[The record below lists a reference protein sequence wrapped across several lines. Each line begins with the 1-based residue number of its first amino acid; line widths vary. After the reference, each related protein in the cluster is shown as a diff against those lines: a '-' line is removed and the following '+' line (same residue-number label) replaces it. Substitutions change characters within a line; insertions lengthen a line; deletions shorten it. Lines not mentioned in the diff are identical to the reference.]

1 MQSVLSPPNAAE
13 DLTCD
18 GSFDGAPFSAEGM
31 PAAIPLR
38 PSFETR
44 MQTAP
49 VVRQIP
55 WYPLTMVAAITIGGL
70 FIARVFSTVLEAGI
84 LPESPTLT
92 FLHQNMATFVVG
104 FGLAVYGCRVNRS
117 LMAEQQRREHMG
129 PYKLMKLIGSGGMGE
144 VYLAEHELLKRRC
157 AVKLVRS
164 DKAANRKMLARFERE
179 VKATAQLTHW
189 NTVQVY
195 DYGCTKS
202 GTFYYAM
209 EYLQG
214 LNLRQL
220 VEENGPLPP
229 GRVIFILRQ
238 LCGALHEAAL
248 FGLVHRDIKPSNI
261 FLTERGQ
268 MFDIAKLLDFGLV
281 RPASFGTCPI
291 RNVSRQLQGSP
302 RFMCPEQAQ
311 GQKPDCR
318 GDLYSLACVAYFLL
332 TGRAPFED
340 DNPVML
346 VVAHASTPAKSFQE
360 IGVAVPSDLS
370 AVIMKCLKKN
380 PDDRFQSPR
389 DLQEALDLCDAAQD
403 WTWRHA
409 ENWWLDHPDDT
420 HHLLGEHG
428 SSSDTNPSA
437 SVIASEPD
445 ATFVCNDR
453 ARNESNG

>member
-1 MQSVLSPPNAAE
+1 MQSVMSLPNAVE
-13 DLTCD
+13 ELTCD
-18 GSFDGAPFSAEGM
+18 GSFDAVSFPADGTPSAASGR
-31 PAAIPLR
+31 PSFAARLQSASVGSKIPLR
-38 PSFETR
+38 QLS
-44 MQTAP
+44 
-49 VVRQIP
+49 VV
-55 WYPLTMVAAITIGGL
+55 AGITVGGL
-70 FIARVFSTVLEAGI
+70 FVARVFSTVLESGV
-84 LPESPTLT
+84 LPDNPTLH
-92 FLHQNMATFVVG
+92 FLHQNMVTFVIG

-117 LMAEQQRREHMG
+117 LIAEQQRREHLG

-157 AVKLVRS
+157 AVKLIRS
-164 DKAANRKMLARFERE
+164 DKASNRKMLARFERE

-195 DYGCTKS
+195 DYGCTKN

-220 VEENGPLPP
+220 VDENGPLPP

-238 LCGALHEAAL
+238 LCGALNEAAL
-248 FGLVHRDIKPSNI
+248 VGLVHRDIKPSNI

-332 TGRAPFED
+332 AGHAPFED

-346 VVAHASTPAKSFQE
+346 VVAHANTPAKSFQE

-370 AVIMKCLKKN
+370 AVIMKCLNKS

-389 DLQEALDLCDAAQD
+389 DLQEALDLCDSSQE
-403 WTWRHA
+403 WTWRNA
-409 ENWWLDHPDDT
+409 EHWWLDHPNDT

-428 SSSDTNPSA
+428 SISDTIPSVSA
-437 SVIASEPD
+437 IASEPD
-445 ATFVCNDR
+445 ETFVCNDR
-453 ARNESNG
+453 ARNDSNG